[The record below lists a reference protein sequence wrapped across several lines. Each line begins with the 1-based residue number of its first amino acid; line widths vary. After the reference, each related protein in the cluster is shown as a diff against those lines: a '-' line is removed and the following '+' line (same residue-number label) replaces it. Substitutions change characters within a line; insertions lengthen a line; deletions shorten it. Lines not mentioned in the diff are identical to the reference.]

1 MMARILAPIAAIS
14 AVYLLGAFIA
24 WDFNAGNWDQ
34 RDRFFIGILALC
46 AAVSAIGMTWG
57 TRK

>member
-1 MMARILAPIAAIS
+1 MTRILAPIAAIA

-34 RDRFFIGILALC
+34 DLRAFIGII
-46 AAVSAIGMTWG
+46 AVVVAGWAIGMTWG
-57 TRK
+57 ARK